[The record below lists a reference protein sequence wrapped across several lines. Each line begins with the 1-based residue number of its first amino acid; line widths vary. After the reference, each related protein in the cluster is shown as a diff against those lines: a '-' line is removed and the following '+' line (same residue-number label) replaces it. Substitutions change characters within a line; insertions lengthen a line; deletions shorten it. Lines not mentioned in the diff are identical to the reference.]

1 MKARGK
7 IRKYIEDYKFNSLF
21 FKNLL
26 LLLFLILI
34 PLAGTTILA
43 YYAYG
48 SMQKNDLRA
57 YHEKITADAYSDI
70 ERILK
75 EARTELTYIGFNSN
89 VELFMYDTE
98 EIKQLNY
105 RLSTIE
111 ELIRLPVISR
121 DYIRNIFIYSYK
133 SDKVISNQG
142 ISEYENFLQ
151 KDCIDTYLSSDKDF
165 KEVLV
170 TTGTEYGYA
179 EKQLSVF
186 QEVKYGSVL
195 GGISVMNLDIEALK
209 KEIYVP
215 EHEKLYLIS
224 GDTILY
230 SNDTEWVGKKTLEV
244 AGLEQRV
251 VNGTYLGSEYSI
263 SSKASPLYP
272 LEVITYLSVDG
283 YQNQLSTVKN
293 FMIIFLLVM
302 GAITL
307 GVSAFISIR
316 IFQPIGA
323 IVSSIQQNRNVLM
336 GEGELFRE
344 KDELEYILRSIQK
357 TANLKKDVDEELSQR
372 VRLLK
377 KAQAVALQS
386 QINPHFL
393 NNTLDTINWMAIGL
407 LGGKNE
413 ISEMTGAL
421 SKMLRMSLE
430 NTDTIIPM
438 SQEIEHCMYYLEIQ
452 NKRYEDK
459 FKAVWQIPEEIY
471 RYKTIRVILQPIVEN
486 AIYHGIK
493 HLTNQ
498 GMITISGRIEG
509 EIVEIT
515 VRDNG
520 LGMSREELERLR
532 EQMKSQVI
540 KESRHIGINN
550 VNQRIKLYFGDE
562 YGVFIESEEGVGTEV
577 TIRFPGITEEA
588 AVKTHIQEMVT

>member
-7 IRKYIEDYKFNSLF
+7 VRKYLEDYKFNSLF

-26 LLLFLILI
+26 LLLLLILI
-34 PLAGTTILA
+34 PLTGTTILV
-43 YYAYG
+43 YYAYDN
-48 SMQKNDLRA
+48 MQKNDIRS
-57 YHEKITADAYSDI
+57 YHERITADAYSDM

-75 EARTELTYIGFNSN
+75 ESRTELTYIGFNSN
-89 VELFMYDTE
+89 VELYMYDTA
-98 EIKQLNY
+98 EIRQLNY
-105 RLSTIE
+105 RLSSIV

-142 ISEYENFLQ
+142 ISEYDNFLQ
-151 KDCIDTYLSSDKDF
+151 KECIDTYLNSQEEFRD
-165 KEVLV
+165 VMM
-170 TTGTEYGYA
+170 TTGTEYGYP

-195 GGISVMNLDIEALK
+195 GGVSVMNLDIEALT

-215 EHEKLYLIS
+215 EHEKVYLTN
-224 GDTILY
+224 GKTILF
-230 SNDTEWVGKKTLEV
+230 SNDTEWVGKKTDELP
-244 AGLEQRV
+244 GLEHRV
-251 VNGTYLGSEYSI
+251 RNGTYLGSEYSI
-263 SSKASPLYP
+263 SSKVSELYP

-283 YQNQLSTVKN
+283 YQNQLSTVKS

-344 KDELEYILRSIQK
+344 KDELEYILQSIQK
-357 TANLKKDVDEELSQR
+357 TANLKKDVDAELSQR

-413 ISEMTGAL
+413 ISEMTMAL

-430 NTDTIIPM
+430 NTDTIIPI

-452 NKRYEDK
+452 NKRYEDQ
-459 FKAVWQIPEEIY
+459 FQAVWRIPEELY
-471 RYKTIRVILQPIVEN
+471 GYNTIRVILQPIVEN

-493 HLTNQ
+493 HLTNH
-498 GMITISGRIEG
+498 GLITISGRIDG
-509 EIVEIT
+509 EAVEIT
-515 VRDNG
+515 VEDNG
-520 LGMSREELERLR
+520 LGMSCGELERLR
-532 EQMKSQVI
+532 EQMKSHMI
-540 KESRHIGINN
+540 KESSHIGINN

-562 YGVFIESEEGVGTEV
+562 YGVFIESEEGMGTV
-577 TIRFPGITEEA
+577 VAVRFPKITEGKGG
-588 AVKTHIQEMVT
+588 KTPAPEG

>member
-26 LLLFLILI
+26 LLLLILI
-34 PLAGTTILA
+34 PLTGTTILV
-43 YYAYG
+43 YYAYDN
-48 SMQKNDLRA
+48 MQKNDIRS
-57 YHEKITADAYSDI
+57 YNEKITADAYSDM

-89 VELFMYDTE
+89 VELYMYDTA
-98 EIKQLNY
+98 EIRQLNY
-105 RLSTIE
+105 RLSSIE

-121 DYIRNIFIYSYK
+121 DYIRNIFIYSFK
-133 SDKVISNQG
+133 SNKVISNQG
-142 ISEYENFLQ
+142 ISEYDNFLQ
-151 KDCIDTYLSSDKDF
+151 KECIDTYLNSQEELRD
-165 KEVLV
+165 VLV
-170 TTGTEYGYA
+170 TTGTEYGYP

-195 GGISVMNLDIEALK
+195 GGVSVMNLDIEALK
-209 KEIYVP
+209 KEIHVP
-215 EHEKLYLIS
+215 EHEKVYLTN
-224 GDTILY
+224 GKTILF
-230 SNDTEWVGKKTLEV
+230 SNDTDWVGKRADELP
-244 AGLEQRV
+244 GLEQRV
-251 VNGTYLGSEYSI
+251 LNGTYLGSEYSI
-263 SSKASPLYP
+263 SSKTSELYP

-283 YQNQLSTVKN
+283 YQNQLSTVKS
-293 FMIIFLLVM
+293 FMIVFLLVM
-302 GAITL
+302 GVITL

-323 IVSSIQQNRNVLM
+323 IVSSIQMNRNVLM
-336 GEGELFRE
+336 GEGELLRE

-459 FKAVWQIPEEIY
+459 FRAVWRIPEEIY
-471 RYKTIRVILQPIVEN
+471 GYKTIRVILQPIVEN
-486 AIYHGIK
+486 GIYHGIK

-498 GMITISGRIEG
+498 GLITISGRTYG
-509 EIVEIT
+509 ETVEIT
-515 VRDNG
+515 VEDNG
-520 LGMSREELERLR
+520 LGMSRAELERLR

-540 KESRHIGINN
+540 KESSHIGINN

-562 YGVFIESEEGVGTEV
+562 YGVFIESEEGMGTAV
-577 TIRFPGITEEA
+577 TVRFPKITEDEGGKSPVA
-588 AVKTHIQEMVT
+588 EV